1 MKRLIDSGLEQ
12 LASMLFHMGEL
23 AEQTVSLAV
32 MNYLEGTHDYNQV
45 KTLSATLS
53 SMADPIEDIAFEIIA
68 RFQPVASDLRII
80 KSYMKICYDFR
91 RYGRYALDIAQIYDR
106 LGGMDECDLSFRKIS
121 KEMGLETM
129 KMVTTSIQA
138 LRNHD
143 AELAKTMSK
152 MEEHVD
158 KLYCDYLDKLIATT
172 STTECTISSLL
183 VVRYLER
190 IADHATYIGES
201 IVYLATGKKITI

>member
-1 MKRLIDSGLEQ
+1 LKRLIDSGLEQ

-32 MNYLEGTHDYNQV
+32 MNYLEGTHDYNKV